1 MVGDPKT
8 AEMRVWGCLVL
19 PRGDSYYHMVMY
31 PCPLGDSYHMVMC
44 PYLLREPYCV
54 VATVLYEL

>member
-1 MVGDPKT
+1 MVEDPKT

-19 PRGDSYYHMVMY
+19 PRADSYHMVMY

-44 PYLLREPYCV
+44 PCLLREPYCV